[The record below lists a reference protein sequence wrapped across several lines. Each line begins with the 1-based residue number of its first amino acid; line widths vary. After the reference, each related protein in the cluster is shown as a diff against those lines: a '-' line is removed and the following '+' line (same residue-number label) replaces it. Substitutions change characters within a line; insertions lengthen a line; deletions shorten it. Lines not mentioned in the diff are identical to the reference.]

1 MIKKK
6 YSPDFIGIGAMRC
19 GTTWIA
25 DKLRKHPEIYIPEDF
40 KELHFFDQFYNKGIE
55 WYESNFSKKEED
67 QIVGEFTPKYLRSPK
82 IAKLIKKHYP
92 DTKLIISLRNP
103 ISRAFSH
110 YNFLKKHT
118 NIESNLY
125 KSLFDKKYEILMA
138 GLYGEQIQTYL
149 KLFPLNNIH
158 IIFFED
164 IINNPKDVVKKL
176 YAFLEIDPHFR
187 PMELS
192 KSLNKRSSVRF
203 KNFHIK
209 KKYFRQFIRQYIVLR
224 KILRYSGILFIMK
237 ILNKLNSKNNS
248 KETIDKKSVDY
259 LKNYYK
265 NDLLILEKIVDREV
279 SHWLE

>member
-25 DKLRKHPEIYIPEDF
+25 DKLRKHPEIYVPENF

-67 QIVGEFTPKYLRSPK
+67 QIAGEFTPKYLRSTK
-82 IAKLIKKHYP
+82 IANLIKKHYP

-118 NIESNLY
+118 NIESNFY

-138 GLYGEQIQTYL
+138 GLYSEQIQRYL
-149 KLFPLNNIH
+149 NLFPRKNIH
-158 IIFFED
+158 IILFDD
-164 IINNPKDVVKKL
+164 IKKNPEDVVKNL
-176 YAFLEIDPHFR
+176 YSFLEVDPHFR
-187 PMELS
+187 PEKLS
-192 KSLNKRSSVRF
+192 KALNKRVGVNIRF
-203 KNFHIK
+203 IQIYIPKIK
-209 KKYFRQFIRQYIVLR
+209 QFFRQYILLR
-224 KILRYSGILFIMK
+224 TFLKYFGVFFFLRFFS
-237 ILNKLNSKNNS
+237 KLNSRKPIQI
-248 KETIDKKSVDY
+248 IDKKSENY
-259 LKNYYK
+259 LKNYYI
-265 NDLLILEKIVDREV
+265 NDLRILENIVGREV
-279 SHWLE
+279 SHWVE

>member
-25 DKLRKHPEIYIPEDF
+25 DKLRKHPEIYVPENF

-67 QIVGEFTPKYLRSPK
+67 QISGEFTPKYLRSPK
-82 IAKLIKKHYP
+82 IANLIKKHYP

-118 NIESNLY
+118 NIESNFY

-138 GLYGEQIQTYL
+138 GLYSEQIQRYL
-149 KLFPLNNIH
+149 NLFPRKNIH
-158 IIFFED
+158 IILFDD
-164 IINNPKDVVKKL
+164 IKKNPEDVVKNL
-176 YAFLEIDPHFR
+176 YTFLEVDHHFR
-187 PMELS
+187 PEKLS
-192 KSLNKRSSVRF
+192 KALNKRVGVNIRF
-203 KNFHIK
+203 IQIYIPKIK
-209 KKYFRQFIRQYIVLR
+209 QFFRQYILLR
-224 KILRYSGILFIMK
+224 TFLKYFGVFFVIRLFS
-237 ILNKLNSKNNS
+237 KLNSR
-248 KETIDKKSVDY
+248 EPIQIIDKKSENY
-259 LKNYYK
+259 LKNYYI
-265 NDLLILEKIVDREV
+265 NDLRILENIVGREV
-279 SHWLE
+279 SHWVE

>member
-25 DKLRKHPEIYIPEDF
+25 DKLRKHPEIYVPENF

-67 QIVGEFTPKYLRSPK
+67 QISGEFTPKYLRSPK
-82 IAKLIKKHYP
+82 IANLIKKHYP

-118 NIESNLY
+118 NIESNFY

-138 GLYGEQIQTYL
+138 GLYSEQIQRYL
-149 KLFPLNNIH
+149 NLFPRKNIH
-158 IIFFED
+158 IILFDD
-164 IINNPKDVVKKL
+164 IKKNPEDVVKNL
-176 YAFLEIDPHFR
+176 YTFLEVDHHFR
-187 PMELS
+187 PEKLS
-192 KSLNKRSSVRF
+192 KALNKRVGVNIRF
-203 KNFHIK
+203 IQIYIPKIK
-209 KKYFRQFIRQYIVLR
+209 QFFRQYILLR
-224 KILRYSGILFIMK
+224 TFLKYFGVFFVIRLFS
-237 ILNKLNSKNNS
+237 KLNS
-248 KETIDKKSVDY
+248 
-259 LKNYYK
+259 
-265 NDLLILEKIVDREV
+265 R
-279 SHWLE
+279 